1 MYRSGTDST
10 QGEGHLSRYLHRRLA
25 GDSSVRARS
34 ERTHSYA
41 SGTHTE
47 TGVKINIE
55 KSVLIPSQ
63 SITYLGLSL
72 NSVTFRARLSED
84 RVRKFTRCMTEFQRG
99 SCFLSHMPQA
109 IRTDGLS
116 PDSCSLR
123 QIVYERVSTLGSVS
137 GTGPIT
143 SLPVESES
151 DVRSSLGTAPV
162 ETPDLSGSRGTH
174 EHGSSQTSN
183 NNGRVVVRLGGH
195 SRRQDS
201 EWKMGST
208 SDQSSHKL
216 FGNASR
222 FSDIEAFSSFF
233 SKGIMFS

>member
-1 MYRSGTDST
+1 M
-10 QGEGHLSRYLHRRLA
+10 
-25 GDSSVRARS
+25 
-34 ERTHSYA
+34 
-41 SGTHTE
+41 
-47 TGVKINIE
+47 
-55 KSVLIPSQ
+55 
-63 SITYLGLSL
+63 
-72 NSVTFRARLSED
+72 
-84 RVRKFTRCMTEFQRG
+84 
-99 SCFLSHMPQA
+99 
-109 IRTDGLS
+109 TDGLS

-123 QIVYERVSTLGSVS
+123 QIVHERVSTLGSVS

-151 DVRSSLGTAPV
+151 DVRSSLGTVPV
-162 ETPDLSGSRGTH
+162 ETPELSGSRGTH
-174 EHGSSQTSN
+174 GHGSSQTSN

-195 SRRQDS
+195 SRGQDS